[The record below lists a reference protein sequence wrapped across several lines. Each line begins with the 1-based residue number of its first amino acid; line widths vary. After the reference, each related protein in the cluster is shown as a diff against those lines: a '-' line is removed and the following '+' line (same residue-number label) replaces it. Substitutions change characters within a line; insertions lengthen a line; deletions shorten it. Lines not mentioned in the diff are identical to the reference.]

1 MPDKFTNSVTQGTKS
16 AQNDD
21 EDCGFNYPGI
31 IAGILMIILPF
42 TGKWWQLTFG
52 DGALYIA
59 ASPFGL
65 TVYSFGEAIIS
76 PLITSLTMALTGIII
91 VFGIILIVG
100 SVFANMPEK
109 RNISV
114 ILINSGS
121 LKAVFVVLVFF
132 VAVITAGIIFSQYF
146 SLYGFSGSFP
156 ILSGYSAMAMNSG
169 GFSVIIP
176 VKSELS
182 PALLFA
188 VAVAVAGLATRYYG
202 KK

>member
-1 MPDKFTNSVTQGTKS
+1 MTDEYVNPVTQGTESSQS
-16 AQNDD
+16 ADKNS
-21 EDCGFNYPGI
+21 GFNYPGI

-42 TGKWWQLTFG
+42 TGAWWQLTFG
-52 DGALYIA
+52 EDALYIA
-59 ASPFGL
+59 ASPFTL
-65 TVYSFGEAIIS
+65 TVYSFGDAIIS
-76 PLITSLTMALTGIII
+76 PLITSLTMALTGITIL
-91 VFGIILIVG
+91 FGIILILG

-109 RNISV
+109 KNISE
-114 ILINSGS
+114 ILVNSGS

-156 ILSGYSAMAMNSG
+156 VLSGYSDMIMNSG

-182 PALLFA
+182 PALIFA
-188 VAVAVAGLATRYYG
+188 VIAAAAGLASRFYG